1 MISYR
6 NFLAFIWCSGMCSIC
21 RDRFRAA
28 LFFLCFVLL
37 LPVYSYGQ
45 SLYDTSIKP
54 ADALPEHY
62 LPKVK
67 GKRVALVI
75 NQTSV
80 IGNISL
86 LDLLRNSGV
95 NVVRIFVPEHGFRGK
110 EDAGA
115 NVESSIDSATQ
126 IPVISLYGKHKKP
139 ATADLADV
147 DIVVYDLQDVGVR
160 FYTYISTLQYVMEAC
175 GQNHRQLMILDRPNP
190 NGFYVDGPV
199 LDTAF
204 RSFVGMQPIPI
215 VYGMTAGEYAKMLA
229 GERWCTDGASLDLV
243 VIKCANYT
251 HAKKYKLPV
260 SPSPNLRT
268 MAAVYAY
275 PSLCLFEGT
284 VVSVGRGTEWPFQQY
299 GSPDLD
305 STKYTGSFI
314 PRSSEGAK
322 SPPHEGMRCYGE
334 IVGKTDED
342 VLKRMDNRLCL
353 DWLLRA
359 YTNYSD
365 KNRFFNAFF
374 VKLAGSQD
382 MENNIKNGV
391 PEPVIRTNW
400 QPGLE
405 GFKKIR
411 KKYLL
416 YD

>member
-1 MISYR
+1 MFVLLKQMIRSLNR
-6 NFLAFIWCSGMCSIC
+6 FGAGFL
-21 RDRFRAA
+21 
-28 LFFLCFVLL
+28 FLMLL
-37 LPVYSYGQ
+37 LPVFGHAQ
-45 SLYDTSIKP
+45 GLYDTTIKP
-54 ADALPEHY
+54 ADAQPEQY
-62 LPKVK
+62 IPKLK

-86 LDLLRNSGV
+86 LDLLRNSGI

-126 IPVISLYGKHKKP
+126 IPVVSLYGKHKKP
-139 ATADLADV
+139 TPADLADV
-147 DIVVYDLQDVGVR
+147 DIIVYDLQDVGVR

-204 RSFVGMQPIPI
+204 RSFVGMQPIPV

-229 GERWCTDGASLDLV
+229 GEGWCEDAASLELTV
-243 VIKCANYT
+243 VKCVNYT

-260 SPSPNLRT
+260 APSPNLRT

-284 VVSVGRGTEWPFQQY
+284 VVSVGRGTDWPFQQY
-299 GSPDLD
+299 GNPDLD
-305 STKYTGSFI
+305 STKYTWSFT
-314 PRSSEGAK
+314 PHSGEGAK
-322 SPPHEGMRCYGE
+322 SPPYEGKRCYGE
-334 IVGKTDED
+334 RVGKREQE
-342 VLKRMDNRLCL
+342 VLRKCDNKLYI

-359 YTNYSD
+359 YANYPD
-365 KNRFFNAFF
+365 KEKFFNAFF
-374 VKLAGSQD
+374 VKLTGSQEL
-382 MENNIKNGV
+382 ENNVKNGV
-391 PEPVIRTNW
+391 TEFAIRTQW
-400 QPGLE
+400 QPALAA
-405 GFKKIR
+405 FKKIR
-411 KKYLL
+411 AKYLL